1 MKRSIC
7 QIEIDSSG
15 PHHKRNLLIMEQA
28 VIEITVS
35 PKSSQSKI
43 VVKEGDII
51 KVYLNSPPVDGKAN
65 AELIKLLSKKLG
77 IAKSGIEIIK
87 GQSGRKKTLR
97 ITGLDKSKSIEK
109 LKGK

>member
-1 MKRSIC
+1 
-7 QIEIDSSG
+7 
-15 PHHKRNLLIMEQA
+15 MEKA

-43 VVKEGDII
+43 VVKDEESI
-51 KVYLNSPPVDGKAN
+51 KIYLNSPPVDGKAN

-77 IAKSGIEIIK
+77 IAKSGIEIIR

-97 ITGLDKSKSIEK
+97 VTGLDKRKIIEE